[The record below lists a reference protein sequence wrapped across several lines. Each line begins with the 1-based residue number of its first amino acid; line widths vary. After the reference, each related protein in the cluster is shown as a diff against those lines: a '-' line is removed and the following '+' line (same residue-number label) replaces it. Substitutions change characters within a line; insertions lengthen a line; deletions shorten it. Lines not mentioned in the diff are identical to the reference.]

1 MNRHRILA
9 VASKEWREIL
19 RDRLFFALAF
29 IVPAFLMLLFGYGL
43 SLDVDHLPLGVVD
56 YDRSAQSRAYV
67 ERFSASHYFRFY
79 GQLDNE
85 RQAGE
90 LLSTNQLRAVII
102 IPPQFG
108 RQLLSGQ
115 PAQVQTLLDG
125 TFPSRALI
133 AKGYIT
139 AINAAASLDNLAS
152 QAGQLGV
159 TPEEARRAL
168 QPVRLDTRYLYNQSI
183 SSIWGLAPKLIMFIL
198 IASPPFLTALGVVRE
213 KERGSI
219 FNLYASNT
227 SRGEFLLGKL
237 APYVAISTL
246 NILIL
251 WAMAVWLYH
260 VPFKG
265 SFGFFMLASV
275 VYVLC
280 TTGIGLLVSVLVR
293 TQMAAMIVTLI
304 VTLVPAILY
313 SGFII
318 PIPSL
323 KPLAQGIAHLMPA
336 VYYTR
341 IAVGCFLKGVGL
353 AALWPELLILAAYAG
368 ALFTAG
374 YLLFTKRPS
383 T

>member
-1 MNRHRILA
+1 MNRQRILA
-9 VASKEWREIL
+9 VASKEWREII

-152 QAGQLGV
+152 QAGQLGGH
-159 TPEEARRAL
+159 AGR
-168 QPVRLDTRYLYNQSI
+168 
-183 SSIWGLAPKLIMFIL
+183 
-198 IASPPFLTALGVVRE
+198 SPP
-213 KERGSI
+213 
-219 FNLYASNT
+219 
-227 SRGEFLLGKL
+227 
-237 APYVAISTL
+237 
-246 NILIL
+246 
-251 WAMAVWLYH
+251 
-260 VPFKG
+260 
-265 SFGFFMLASV
+265 
-275 VYVLC
+275 
-280 TTGIGLLVSVLVR
+280 
-293 TQMAAMIVTLI
+293 
-304 VTLVPAILY
+304 
-313 SGFII
+313 
-318 PIPSL
+318 
-323 KPLAQGIAHLMPA
+323 
-336 VYYTR
+336 
-341 IAVGCFLKGVGL
+341 GL
-353 AALWPELLILAAYAG
+353 AAGEAG
-368 ALFTAG
+368 HPLFV
-374 YLLFTKRPS
+374 
-383 T
+383 

>member
-1 MNRHRILA
+1 MNRQRILA
-9 VASKEWREIL
+9 VASKEWREII

-115 PAQVQTLLDG
+115 SAQVQTLLDG